1 MYTERVGIKRQML
14 DAQQALQKAD
24 KTDKQTIYNIERDIV
39 IAENRQMSIKIL
51 LNSLYGALGN
61 KYFRFFDQRIA
72 EAITLSGQL
81 SIKWAEVAIN
91 DYLNKVLKT
100 DKDYVIAIDTDSLY
114 VNLDPLVE
122 AVKPANPVL
131 P

>member
-1 MYTERVGIKRQML
+1 
-14 DAQQALQKAD
+14 
-24 KTDKQTIYNIERDIV
+24 
-39 IAENRQMSIKIL
+39 MSIKIL

-100 DKDYVIAIDTDSLY
+100 DKDYVVAIDTDSLY

-122 AVKPANPVL
+122 AVKPANPVDFL
-131 P
+131 DTVAKKSSNLLLLKLMLIYSI